1 MQRRQKPRTNEKQ
14 ELQRKLA
21 FLMVRWRAKCTIGCQ
36 AAWKPSGLGLQ
47 AKWLGFTS
55 QVAWVHAWVLNFYI
69 VLLMYC

>member
-21 FLMVRWRAKCTIGCQ
+21 ILMVRWRAKCTIGCQ
-36 AAWKPSGLGLQ
+36 AAWKCKPSGLGPRI
-47 AKWLGFTS
+47 GVEIF
-55 QVAWVHAWVLNFYI
+55 I